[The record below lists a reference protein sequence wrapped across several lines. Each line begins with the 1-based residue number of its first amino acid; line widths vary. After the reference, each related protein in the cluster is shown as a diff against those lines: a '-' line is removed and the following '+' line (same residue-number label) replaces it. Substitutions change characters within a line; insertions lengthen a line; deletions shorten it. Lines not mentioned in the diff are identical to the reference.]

1 MSMTSVP
8 PFTEDLAESF
18 TDAWSLSLSL
28 SLSLYSLFMTKKLV
42 FSGVKCEFFVRSPM
56 HHFLFSLASISCP
69 NVQSP
74 RYKNVY
80 NSISVE
86 SSIVIEIIMP

>member
-28 SLSLYSLFMTKKLV
+28 SL
-42 FSGVKCEFFVRSPM
+42 FFIYDEKIG
-56 HHFLFSLASISCP
+56 L
-69 NVQSP
+69 
-74 RYKNVY
+74 
-80 NSISVE
+80 
-86 SSIVIEIIMP
+86 

>member
-28 SLSLYSLFMTKKLV
+28 SLSL
-42 FSGVKCEFFVRSPM
+42 FFIYDEKIG
-56 HHFLFSLASISCP
+56 L
-69 NVQSP
+69 
-74 RYKNVY
+74 
-80 NSISVE
+80 
-86 SSIVIEIIMP
+86 